1 MVLEIMTHVA
11 MSIFSAQVSH
21 CYSPVKGTR
30 CPWRNDVTPGL
41 RQQKHKASLEDVML
55 EGECSG
61 TNNKSRKGHK
71 SQLEGLV
78 PAKFGIWDNLTIK
91 KNTCERQEIEF

>member
-91 KNTCERQEIEF
+91 KNNCERQEIEF

>member
-1 MVLEIMTHVA
+1 MTHVA

-55 EGECSG
+55 EGERSG

-91 KNTCERQEIEF
+91 KNNCERQEIEFLK

>member
-30 CPWRNDVTPGL
+30 CPWINHVTPGL
-41 RQQKHKASLEDVML
+41 SQQKHKASLEDVML

-91 KNTCERQEIEF
+91 KNNCERQEIEF

>member
-1 MVLEIMTHVA
+1 M
-11 MSIFSAQVSH
+11 
-21 CYSPVKGTR
+21 
-30 CPWRNDVTPGL
+30 TPGL

-91 KNTCERQEIEF
+91 KNNCERQEIEF